1 MSLKSFLIFFF
12 VMLQSV
18 SFPQTNDTINQ
29 TDKNGMKQGHWIKKY
44 PNGHTQYNGY
54 FKDNKPIGIFKRY
67 FDNDSINSVLIFSAD
82 GREAR
87 ATLYH
92 TNGLIASRGQYVNQL
107 KEGKW
112 KFFSSN
118 IKGYLICEEEYRA
131 NKRNGI
137 SLKYYP
143 DSTIAEK
150 VTYID
155 DLRNGEWI
163 QYFRDGTICLK
174 ANYVNG
180 KLQGSFSVFFSNG
193 KPEYIGQYKNDARD
207 GAWKLYNS
215 DGSLKYNIKYNDGVA
230 EESEKFKK
238 ESDYLDA
245 LEKNKGKIADPAIT
259 GTILE

>member
-1 MSLKSFLIFFF
+1 MSLKNFLIFFF

-18 SFPQTNDTINQ
+18 SFSQTNDTINK

-54 FKDNKPIGIFKRY
+54 FKDNKPVGPFKRY
-67 FDNDSINSVLIFSAD
+67 FENDTINSVLVFSRD
-82 GREAR
+82 SREAM

-92 TNGLIASRGQYVNQL
+92 TNGLIASRGQYINQL
-107 KEGKW
+107 KEGEW
-112 KFFSSN
+112 KFFSFK

-155 DLRNGEWI
+155 DLRNGEWT

-174 ANYVNG
+174 ANYIEG

-193 KPEYIGQYKNDARD
+193 KAEYIGQYKNDTRD

-215 DGSLKYNIKYNDGVA
+215 DGSLKYNIKYHDGVA